1 MGIHSIRMPDIG
13 EGIAETEIAE
23 WLVGVGQTIREDDP
37 MVAVMTDK
45 ATVEI
50 PSPVTGKVLWLAGEP
65 GDKIAVGSEL
75 IRLEVDGD
83 GNLGLRPTKG
93 GTGGGQGAGSH
104 AAVGHAGAI
113 AGGANAAN
121 TGAANAEGQ
130 PQVQAGKPLADL
142 SAAAQ
147 GITEPDEKNPATNG
161 GHVADH
167 ETAAAGA
174 AFGRPGHTGADPFS
188 HVMTAPLRGE
198 GEKPVAS
205 PSVRGRARDGGVDL
219 RLVRG
224 SGPGGRITHDD
235 LDAFIATGGLPK
247 ASGARAQTKI
257 EEIKVIGLRRRIAER
272 MQEANQI
279 PSITIIEEIDA
290 TALED
295 LRARMNVDTA
305 DARLTMLP
313 FIARALVR
321 ALRDH
326 PAINQL
332 YLPDQGVVRR
342 FGAVHLGIATQTPNG
357 LMVPVLRHAEA
368 MGLRDTAAEIA
379 RLAQAA
385 RDGSAKR
392 EELAGSTITVTSLG
406 VLGAVASTPILNA
419 PEVAIIGINRLAVR
433 PFWNGTAFEPR
444 KMMNIS
450 CSFDHRVIDGWDA
463 AVFVA
468 RLKEL
473 METPALIFVEA

>member
-23 WLVGVGQTIREDDP
+23 WMVAIGQTIREDDA

-50 PSPVTGKVLWLAGEP
+50 PSPVTGTVLWQAGAP
-65 GDKIAVGSEL
+65 GDKIAVGAEL
-75 IRLEVDGD
+75 IRLEVDGAGNVAAD
-83 GNLGLRPTKG
+83 GGD
-93 GTGGGQGAGSH
+93 
-104 AAVGHAGAI
+104 
-113 AGGANAAN
+113 
-121 TGAANAEGQ
+121 GAAAAPVAAKAPEERPEAPVAQ
-130 PQVQAGKPLADL
+130 PEPAAPAATAPKPEAKPP
-142 SAAAQ
+142 AAAL
-147 GITEPDEKNPATNG
+147 PP
-161 GHVADH
+161 
-167 ETAAAGA
+167 
-174 AFGRPGHTGADPFS
+174 
-188 HVMTAPLRGE
+188 TAPLRAE
-198 GEKPVAS
+198 GEKPVAA
-205 PSVRGRARDGGVDL
+205 PSVRGRARDGGIDL

-224 SGPGGRITHDD
+224 SGPGGRITHED
-235 LDAFIATGGLPK
+235 LDAFIATGGLPQ
-247 ASGARAQTKI
+247 ASGPRADTRI
-257 EEIKVIGLRRRIAER
+257 EEVKVIGLRRRIAER
-272 MQEANQI
+272 MEQANRI
-279 PSITIIEEIDA
+279 PSITIVEEVDA

-295 LRARMNVDTA
+295 LRARMNAA
-305 DARLTMLP
+305 DKNQKLTLLP

-326 PAINQL
+326 PVINQH
-332 YLPDQGVVRR
+332 YLPDDGIARR

-368 MGLRDTAAEIA
+368 LSVRDTASEIA

-392 EELAGSTITVTSLG
+392 EELSGSTITITSLG
-406 VLGAVASTPILNA
+406 PLGAIATTPILNP
-419 PEVAIIGINRLAVR
+419 PEVAILGVNRLAVR

-450 CSFDHRVIDGWDA
+450 SSFDHRVIDGWDA
-463 AVFVA
+463 AVFVQ

-473 METPALIFVEA
+473 LETPALILVEA